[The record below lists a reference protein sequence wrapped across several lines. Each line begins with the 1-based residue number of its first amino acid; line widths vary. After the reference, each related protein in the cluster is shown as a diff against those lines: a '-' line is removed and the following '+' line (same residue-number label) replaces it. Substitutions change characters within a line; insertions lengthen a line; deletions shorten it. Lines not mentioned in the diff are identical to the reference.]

1 MIIGRGHAGWHAKFI
16 ERGNEVS
23 SSGGTLEDY
32 LKIAKDGTP
41 IYDAEEANNLEFIHW
56 VFNGPMVTVR
66 LKPNEI
72 QHKSFDCNPTL
83 LGLMPASKHVFK
95 SDQITS
101 CTFVGTE
108 VFMTLLREK
117 VSGVK
122 TGKVFA
128 GKVVWD

>member
-1 MIIGRGHAGWHAKFI
+1 MIIGRGQNGWHAKFLQ
-16 ERGNEVS
+16 GKNEVS

-32 LKIAKDGTP
+32 LKLAKDGTP
-41 IYDAEEANNLEFIHW
+41 IYDAEEANSVEFIQW
-56 VFNGPMVTVR
+56 VFHGPMVTVK

-72 QHKSFDCNPTL
+72 QQKSFDCNPTL

-122 TGKVFA
+122 TGKVFG
-128 GKVVWD
+128 GKILWD